1 MSVTP
6 HSSESGLTMA
16 SRPAQFAELI
26 TTKRVCFYKSGDPQF
41 RGLKMIIN
49 NRTFKT
55 FDALLDTLSKRVP
68 LPFGVR
74 NISTPRG
81 IHVISTLD
89 ELEDGKSYICSDQ
102 KKVKPIDLEVASK
115 KPKPWHCTRPVSGRR
130 RAIQLKKQN
139 EGQLF
144 QRENSVVV
152 RTPKKIVVFKN
163 GDAGIK
169 HTLMLQKK
177 TAQTFESLLDLVTEV
192 MQFPVLKLY
201 TPDGRRVDGLQALIL
216 CSGVVVATGR
226 EPFKA
231 GKYDPQRQSLPTKL
245 PGISNRVNPKPI
257 NKIQQRNLG
266 RWKVSVLTSA
276 LPLAGTSSQVYII
289 LYGDQGN
296 SGSVYLYGND
306 KDLFQSG
313 HEDIFE
319 IKAGNI
325 GELYKIRIGHNNSG
339 ESPGWHCDEVRLQN
353 LFTEEMFFL
362 PVNYW
367 LSRDEND
374 GEICREVPVLYHG
387 RQVLPVTVYEAHVVT
402 GDLWNAGTEAN
413 VYITVY
419 GEKGDTGSRQLLNSR
434 KPIKFCKGQTDI
446 FTLEAVNLGSLRKVV
461 IGHNG
466 LGQGNGWF
474 LEKVVLIDSWKDME
488 YTFLCNRWLDQGE
501 EDGKI
506 VRELYTADSFT
517 AKQELEHKIKEIW
530 AAERWKFQK
539 GNIVQLCCRLTG
551 KCVCLY
557 PDGTVDAL
565 GDKKDT
571 HGYFDMTVK
580 RGNIRVFHSL
590 QNPHLALSIDQNRV
604 TALENGGTLCEL
616 QVCIQPSRFVTLES
630 VRIPGFNVT
639 FNPEGSPADGAT
651 SYSGLSRE
659 FVVHVKGVLR
669 NGAVVLL
676 NSSLSQS
683 LCITRD
689 GQCVGTGK
697 QAEESYLR
705 VHKISSGVY
714 MFESVQT
721 PKMYL
726 KIKDGRCDGTG
737 TGDQYCQFKVEKHFQ
752 NGSLSLESLKMR
764 GMYIGLLPDGR
775 AKPLVHTGETN
786 IMFYP
791 QVIKYGREKPTG
803 TSANLNKETKAEQE
817 PVKHF
822 TPAPPASPISHR
834 REIKNRRVVESLVP
848 SGDQWSVSVLTGS
861 EATQAGV
868 FLWVYGDQ
876 GVAGPIMLGRANR
889 TKLFVPGQEDAFQ
902 VNISNT
908 GKIYKI
914 RIGHDGSSDQPHWK
928 LQKVTMRKIKGGPTL
943 KFDANKWLSR
953 DRGNGEIECELP
965 VIREKDGKPVHP
977 VVQYQVNVYTGHLDQ
992 AETQSPVFICLYG
1005 ERGDTGLRLLH
1016 KSDLP
1021 CKLQRG
1027 QVDLFQLEAVSLGK
1041 LQRVLLRCEAQTK
1054 SQYWYCE
1061 KVIIRESGEDS
1072 EYIFNCERWLPYS
1085 SQGIV
1090 KSDVELLLQ
1099 EIRINVHSSEKEKA
1113 HAGDWKVTVVTG
1125 DFHSAST
1132 EATVFLFA
1140 YGDIGE
1146 SGPIIL
1152 GSGKHQ
1158 LFNPNSADTF
1168 QINLKD
1174 LGELYKL
1181 RIGHDNTGEDPG
1193 WYLEE
1198 VILHE
1203 LATQKEMSLPVRQW
1217 LAEDKDVGDVWKELA
1232 VHQTNKK
1239 SLPVLVYQVYVYT
1252 GSRPGADTDS
1262 AVYINIFG
1270 SRGDTGKRKLHK
1282 SVNQKVIFQQGQVDI
1297 FSIEAVSLAELRKVV
1312 VEHRG
1317 TGPGNGWF
1325 LEKVIIKFEDQTR
1338 EHESVFLCNRWL
1350 DEYQDDGKTE
1360 RELFV
1365 EGYQTSKEDPQKGKW
1380 KILVKTSKDS
1390 PVPKEMKATIVIYG
1404 SEGKSNDIILS
1415 SNNPAFVSFLPGA
1428 RDEFLVDAGD
1438 VGDVYK
1444 IRVSCDELTDF
1455 EGWHFKFIQM
1465 EELHTGKELNFD
1477 CNCWL
1482 SLSLED
1488 TVMVKEFPLLTEG
1501 QKPLQVNQ
1509 YLVSV
1514 HTGDTWGAETYSN
1527 VYITLYGER
1536 GDTGV
1541 RKLHRSLVEGQKF
1554 QRNKVDSFLLEAVSL
1569 GHLKKVVVGHD
1580 GEGYGAGMYLKLVT
1594 VQESERSSTERV
1606 FPCFK
1611 WLDEH
1616 IGTQSTVCKLKS
1628 VGERLVSG
1636 PKQLEFS
1643 GVWFLTLSGSEVGNR
1658 ESPVQL
1664 ALNIYGDKGYKKL
1677 RLHVTGQTLQLKEE
1691 LADVGTIYKVSVSS
1705 KPDYIKQSWKLNTV
1719 LLENHGARLEM
1730 RLDFNC
1736 WFKDN
1741 AYKCIELPALYPKQ
1755 DPLPVVEYT
1764 VHVYTGD
1771 VKNAGFSGKVYLCL
1785 HGDRGDTGKW
1795 WLTKSSSDQKTFTRG
1810 QADVFKIEA
1819 VHLGK
1824 INQLVIGH
1832 KDQNKDDW
1840 FLEKV
1845 IVTEGEMPTTQ
1856 HIFVHN
1862 DWIDKHPKKKGFCE
1876 VAILVKETTEIWPNP
1891 MKESEAM
1898 RKQQWSMWVKATV
1911 VPDRMADLF
1920 VIVFGTEGKSPL
1932 TEVENLED
1940 KPFQIN
1946 TGDIGEVLKVS
1957 FLCKSSGLEKS
1968 IKLEKLRMKDSVTK
1982 QELGFHTADR
1992 WLFEET
1998 DSVTELAAI
2007 RPDRPPLR
2015 DVFYSVKVY
2024 TGDLPAAG
2032 TDASIFITLFGET
2045 GNTCKRTLT
2054 NPNSPLILEKGQV
2067 NVFRLRAVDLGIPSR
2082 VVIGHT
2088 SAGYGAGWYLDRVTV
2103 QEVAEKD
2110 TEFVFPCQRW
2120 LDSGT
2125 GDRWTERELRL
2136 LGKVNRSNRLVTADP
2151 QGDWDVYVVT
2161 GDISVGGV
2169 DSEVTLEVCCEKG
2182 TCPPLILP
2190 RASLTPGHTYKS
2202 SVQVDHRL
2210 GTISKVR
2217 LQMEESRNG
2226 KTWYCHKV
2234 KLQHRITKECFEF
2247 PFFQILGHQEESTV
2261 LELPV
2266 IMNSSDFLTV
2276 KEYTIIVTTG
2286 NLGESGTDA
2295 DVFVTL
2301 SGSLGDTGKRKLHR
2315 KRGNSLF
2322 SKEKVDIFR
2331 VEAVDIGRLE
2341 QVTVEKGRGLDWYLD
2356 KIVVKEGIY
2365 GEKEA
2370 VFVAEAWLKD
2380 TNRTIALPLTAFQEN
2395 SSMAALPPGSQQMTS
2410 DGIWRIH
2417 LKKPSIEELG
2427 NTLLSVPDMVMV
2439 LYGTGG
2445 KSRPLTL
2452 ERSESQINGSTTT
2465 YEINL
2470 QEDLGE
2476 LYKVRVGLRSPIDS
2490 ATQVFL
2496 HSFRMQ
2502 NTHTLDSFICA
2513 VNETLPLSSSG
2524 DRWIEIPVE
2533 WPLKPSLPVLAYHV
2547 TVFSSDFFN
2556 KSSPA
2561 QVSLCVHGRH
2571 GDTGDRPLLWPLYTH
2586 EQKEGVKEFTFEIG
2600 AVQLGELNNIVLS
2613 ISSKKSLSVNMKEV
2627 QLREATKTEH
2637 VYVFKVNEEFYID
2650 ANKLPLTKE
2659 VPLSTVVNMSEK
2671 EQPKGTLVEN
2681 RSDNYTHDKEDR
2693 TELLVRV
2700 YTGNVQRAGTDA
2712 NVHIILF
2719 GDKGASESVALTK
2732 PLERQDPFEKG
2743 QTDTFKIKTRSV
2755 GRLYK
2760 IEIGH
2765 DGKGLGSGWFLE
2777 KVEITPT
2784 SSETTYVFPC
2794 SRWLSVDG
2802 DKEITLQIHL
2812 GETLM
2817 GNSADRG

>member
-1 MSVTP
+1 
-6 HSSESGLTMA
+6 MA
-16 SRPAQFAELI
+16 SRPAQFAEPI

-257 NKIQQRNLG
+257 NKIQQRNL
-266 RWKVSVLTSA
+266 
-276 LPLAGTSSQVYII
+276 
-289 LYGDQGN
+289 
-296 SGSVYLYGND
+296 
-306 KDLFQSG
+306 
-313 HEDIFE
+313 
-319 IKAGNI
+319 
-325 GELYKIRIGHNNSG
+325 
-339 ESPGWHCDEVRLQN
+339 
-353 LFTEEMFFL
+353 
-362 PVNYW
+362 
-367 LSRDEND
+367 
-374 GEICREVPVLYHG
+374 
-387 RQVLPVTVYEAHVVT
+387 TVYEAHVVT

-861 EATQAGV
+861 EGTQAGV

-889 TKLFVPGQEDAFQ
+889 TKLFVPGQEDAF
-902 VNISNT
+902 
-908 GKIYKI
+908 
-914 RIGHDGSSDQPHWK
+914 
-928 LQKVTMRKIKGGPTL
+928 
-943 KFDANKWLSR
+943 
-953 DRGNGEIECELP
+953 
-965 VIREKDGKPVHP
+965 
-977 VVQYQVNVYTGHLDQ
+977 
-992 AETQSPVFICLYG
+992 
-1005 ERGDTGLRLLH
+1005 
-1016 KSDLP
+1016 
-1021 CKLQRG
+1021 

-1099 EIRINVHSSEKEKA
+1099 
-1113 HAGDWKVTVVTG
+1113 AGDWKVTVVTG

-1317 TGPGNGWF
+1317 TGP
-1325 LEKVIIKFEDQTR
+1325 
-1338 EHESVFLCNRWL
+1338 
-1350 DEYQDDGKTE
+1350 
-1360 RELFV
+1360 
-1365 EGYQTSKEDPQKGKW
+1365 
-1380 KILVKTSKDS
+1380 
-1390 PVPKEMKATIVIYG
+1390 
-1404 SEGKSNDIILS
+1404 
-1415 SNNPAFVSFLPGA
+1415 
-1428 RDEFLVDAGD
+1428 
-1438 VGDVYK
+1438 
-1444 IRVSCDELTDF
+1444 
-1455 EGWHFKFIQM
+1455 
-1465 EELHTGKELNFD
+1465 
-1477 CNCWL
+1477 
-1482 SLSLED
+1482 
-1488 TVMVKEFPLLTEG
+1488 
-1501 QKPLQVNQ
+1501 VNQ

-1628 VGERLVSG
+1628 VGR
-1636 PKQLEFS
+1636 
-1643 GVWFLTLSGSEVGNR
+1643 
-1658 ESPVQL
+1658 
-1664 ALNIYGDKGYKKL
+1664 
-1677 RLHVTGQTLQLKEE
+1677 
-1691 LADVGTIYKVSVSS
+1691 
-1705 KPDYIKQSWKLNTV
+1705 
-1719 LLENHGARLEM
+1719 
-1730 RLDFNC
+1730 
-1736 WFKDN
+1736 
-1741 AYKCIELPALYPKQ
+1741 
-1755 DPLPVVEYT
+1755 
-1764 VHVYTGD
+1764 
-1771 VKNAGFSGKVYLCL
+1771 
-1785 HGDRGDTGKW
+1785 
-1795 WLTKSSSDQKTFTRG
+1795 
-1810 QADVFKIEA
+1810 
-1819 VHLGK
+1819 
-1824 INQLVIGH
+1824 
-1832 KDQNKDDW
+1832 
-1840 FLEKV
+1840 
-1845 IVTEGEMPTTQ
+1845 
-1856 HIFVHN
+1856 
-1862 DWIDKHPKKKGFCE
+1862 
-1876 VAILVKETTEIWPNP
+1876 
-1891 MKESEAM
+1891 
-1898 RKQQWSMWVKATV
+1898 
-1911 VPDRMADLF
+1911 
-1920 VIVFGTEGKSPL
+1920 
-1932 TEVENLED
+1932 
-1940 KPFQIN
+1940 
-1946 TGDIGEVLKVS
+1946 
-1957 FLCKSSGLEKS
+1957 
-1968 IKLEKLRMKDSVTK
+1968 
-1982 QELGFHTADR
+1982 
-1992 WLFEET
+1992 
-1998 DSVTELAAI
+1998 
-2007 RPDRPPLR
+2007 
-2015 DVFYSVKVY
+2015 
-2024 TGDLPAAG
+2024 
-2032 TDASIFITLFGET
+2032 
-2045 GNTCKRTLT
+2045 
-2054 NPNSPLILEKGQV
+2054 
-2067 NVFRLRAVDLGIPSR
+2067 
-2082 VVIGHT
+2082 
-2088 SAGYGAGWYLDRVTV
+2088 
-2103 QEVAEKD
+2103 
-2110 TEFVFPCQRW
+2110 
-2120 LDSGT
+2120 
-2125 GDRWTERELRL
+2125 
-2136 LGKVNRSNRLVTADP
+2136 
-2151 QGDWDVYVVT
+2151 
-2161 GDISVGGV
+2161 
-2169 DSEVTLEVCCEKG
+2169 
-2182 TCPPLILP
+2182 
-2190 RASLTPGHTYKS
+2190 
-2202 SVQVDHRL
+2202 
-2210 GTISKVR
+2210 
-2217 LQMEESRNG
+2217 
-2226 KTWYCHKV
+2226 
-2234 KLQHRITKECFEF
+2234 
-2247 PFFQILGHQEESTV
+2247 
-2261 LELPV
+2261 
-2266 IMNSSDFLTV
+2266 
-2276 KEYTIIVTTG
+2276 
-2286 NLGESGTDA
+2286 
-2295 DVFVTL
+2295 
-2301 SGSLGDTGKRKLHR
+2301 
-2315 KRGNSLF
+2315 
-2322 SKEKVDIFR
+2322 
-2331 VEAVDIGRLE
+2331 
-2341 QVTVEKGRGLDWYLD
+2341 
-2356 KIVVKEGIY
+2356 
-2365 GEKEA
+2365 
-2370 VFVAEAWLKD
+2370 
-2380 TNRTIALPLTAFQEN
+2380 
-2395 SSMAALPPGSQQMTS
+2395 
-2410 DGIWRIH
+2410 
-2417 LKKPSIEELG
+2417 
-2427 NTLLSVPDMVMV
+2427 
-2439 LYGTGG
+2439 
-2445 KSRPLTL
+2445 
-2452 ERSESQINGSTTT
+2452 
-2465 YEINL
+2465 
-2470 QEDLGE
+2470 
-2476 LYKVRVGLRSPIDS
+2476 
-2490 ATQVFL
+2490 
-2496 HSFRMQ
+2496 
-2502 NTHTLDSFICA
+2502 
-2513 VNETLPLSSSG
+2513 LSS
-2524 DRWIEIPVE
+2524 
-2533 WPLKPSLPVLAYHV
+2533 
-2547 TVFSSDFFN
+2547 FS
-2556 KSSPA
+2556 
-2561 QVSLCVHGRH
+2561 
-2571 GDTGDRPLLWPLYTH
+2571 
-2586 EQKEGVKEFTFEIG
+2586 
-2600 AVQLGELNNIVLS
+2600 
-2613 ISSKKSLSVNMKEV
+2613 
-2627 QLREATKTEH
+2627 
-2637 VYVFKVNEEFYID
+2637 
-2650 ANKLPLTKE
+2650 
-2659 VPLSTVVNMSEK
+2659 
-2671 EQPKGTLVEN
+2671 
-2681 RSDNYTHDKEDR
+2681 
-2693 TELLVRV
+2693 
-2700 YTGNVQRAGTDA
+2700 
-2712 NVHIILF
+2712 
-2719 GDKGASESVALTK
+2719 
-2732 PLERQDPFEKG
+2732 
-2743 QTDTFKIKTRSV
+2743 
-2755 GRLYK
+2755 
-2760 IEIGH
+2760 
-2765 DGKGLGSGWFLE
+2765 
-2777 KVEITPT
+2777 
-2784 SSETTYVFPC
+2784 
-2794 SRWLSVDG
+2794 
-2802 DKEITLQIHL
+2802 
-2812 GETLM
+2812 
-2817 GNSADRG
+2817 

>member
-16 SRPAQFAELI
+16 SRPAQFTEPI
-26 TTKRVCFYKSGDPQF
+26 TTKHVCFYKSGDPQF

-169 HTLMLQKK
+169 HMLMLQKK

-201 TPDGRRVDGLQALIL
+201 TPDGRRV
-216 CSGVVVATGR
+216 SGSS
-226 EPFKA
+226 
-231 GKYDPQRQSLPTKL
+231 Q
-245 PGISNRVNPKPI
+245 
-257 NKIQQRNLG
+257 
-266 RWKVSVLTSA
+266 WKVSVLTSA

-517 AKQELEHKIKEIW
+517 AKQELEHKIKENVPHWWLDQGEEDGKIVRELYTADSFTAKQELEHKIKEIW

-551 KCVCLY
+551 KCVRLY

-705 VHKISSGVY
+705 VHKISSRVY

-726 KIKDGRCDGTG
+726 RIKDGRCDGIG

-786 IMFYP
+786 VMFYP

-817 PVKHF
+817 PVRHF

-848 SGDQWSVSVLTGS
+848 SGDEWSVSVLTGS
-861 EATQAGV
+861 EGTQAGV

-876 GVAGPIMLGRANR
+876 GVAGPIMLGRAIR
-889 TKLFVPGQEDAFQ
+889 TKLFVPGQEDAF
-902 VNISNT
+902 
-908 GKIYKI
+908 
-914 RIGHDGSSDQPHWK
+914 
-928 LQKVTMRKIKGGPTL
+928 
-943 KFDANKWLSR
+943 
-953 DRGNGEIECELP
+953 
-965 VIREKDGKPVHP
+965 
-977 VVQYQVNVYTGHLDQ
+977 
-992 AETQSPVFICLYG
+992 
-1005 ERGDTGLRLLH
+1005 
-1016 KSDLP
+1016 
-1021 CKLQRG
+1021 

-1072 EYIFNCERWLPYS
+1072 EYIFNCKRWLPYS

-1099 EIRINVHSSEKEKA
+1099 
-1113 HAGDWKVTVVTG
+1113 AGDWKVTVVTG

-1217 LAEDKDVGDVWKELA
+1217 LAEDKDVGDVWKELV

-1317 TGPGNGWF
+1317 TGPG
-1325 LEKVIIKFEDQTR
+1325 
-1338 EHESVFLCNRWL
+1338 
-1350 DEYQDDGKTE
+1350 
-1360 RELFV
+1360 
-1365 EGYQTSKEDPQKGKW
+1365 
-1380 KILVKTSKDS
+1380 
-1390 PVPKEMKATIVIYG
+1390 
-1404 SEGKSNDIILS
+1404 
-1415 SNNPAFVSFLPGA
+1415 
-1428 RDEFLVDAGD
+1428 
-1438 VGDVYK
+1438 
-1444 IRVSCDELTDF
+1444 
-1455 EGWHFKFIQM
+1455 
-1465 EELHTGKELNFD
+1465 
-1477 CNCWL
+1477 
-1482 SLSLED
+1482 
-1488 TVMVKEFPLLTEG
+1488 
-1501 QKPLQVNQ
+1501 
-1509 YLVSV
+1509 
-1514 HTGDTWGAETYSN
+1514 
-1527 VYITLYGER
+1527 
-1536 GDTGV
+1536 
-1541 RKLHRSLVEGQKF
+1541 
-1554 QRNKVDSFLLEAVSL
+1554 
-1569 GHLKKVVVGHD
+1569 
-1580 GEGYGAGMYLKLVT
+1580 
-1594 VQESERSSTERV
+1594 
-1606 FPCFK
+1606 
-1611 WLDEH
+1611 
-1616 IGTQSTVCKLKS
+1616 
-1628 VGERLVSG
+1628 
-1636 PKQLEFS
+1636 
-1643 GVWFLTLSGSEVGNR
+1643 
-1658 ESPVQL
+1658 
-1664 ALNIYGDKGYKKL
+1664 
-1677 RLHVTGQTLQLKEE
+1677 
-1691 LADVGTIYKVSVSS
+1691 
-1705 KPDYIKQSWKLNTV
+1705 
-1719 LLENHGARLEM
+1719 
-1730 RLDFNC
+1730 
-1736 WFKDN
+1736 
-1741 AYKCIELPALYPKQ
+1741 
-1755 DPLPVVEYT
+1755 
-1764 VHVYTGD
+1764 
-1771 VKNAGFSGKVYLCL
+1771 
-1785 HGDRGDTGKW
+1785 
-1795 WLTKSSSDQKTFTRG
+1795 
-1810 QADVFKIEA
+1810 
-1819 VHLGK
+1819 
-1824 INQLVIGH
+1824 
-1832 KDQNKDDW
+1832 
-1840 FLEKV
+1840 
-1845 IVTEGEMPTTQ
+1845 
-1856 HIFVHN
+1856 
-1862 DWIDKHPKKKGFCE
+1862 
-1876 VAILVKETTEIWPNP
+1876 
-1891 MKESEAM
+1891 
-1898 RKQQWSMWVKATV
+1898 
-1911 VPDRMADLF
+1911 
-1920 VIVFGTEGKSPL
+1920 
-1932 TEVENLED
+1932 
-1940 KPFQIN
+1940 
-1946 TGDIGEVLKVS
+1946 
-1957 FLCKSSGLEKS
+1957 
-1968 IKLEKLRMKDSVTK
+1968 
-1982 QELGFHTADR
+1982 
-1992 WLFEET
+1992 
-1998 DSVTELAAI
+1998 
-2007 RPDRPPLR
+2007 
-2015 DVFYSVKVY
+2015 
-2024 TGDLPAAG
+2024 
-2032 TDASIFITLFGET
+2032 
-2045 GNTCKRTLT
+2045 
-2054 NPNSPLILEKGQV
+2054 
-2067 NVFRLRAVDLGIPSR
+2067 
-2082 VVIGHT
+2082 
-2088 SAGYGAGWYLDRVTV
+2088 
-2103 QEVAEKD
+2103 
-2110 TEFVFPCQRW
+2110 
-2120 LDSGT
+2120 
-2125 GDRWTERELRL
+2125 
-2136 LGKVNRSNRLVTADP
+2136 
-2151 QGDWDVYVVT
+2151 
-2161 GDISVGGV
+2161 
-2169 DSEVTLEVCCEKG
+2169 
-2182 TCPPLILP
+2182 
-2190 RASLTPGHTYKS
+2190 
-2202 SVQVDHRL
+2202 
-2210 GTISKVR
+2210 
-2217 LQMEESRNG
+2217 
-2226 KTWYCHKV
+2226 
-2234 KLQHRITKECFEF
+2234 
-2247 PFFQILGHQEESTV
+2247 
-2261 LELPV
+2261 
-2266 IMNSSDFLTV
+2266 
-2276 KEYTIIVTTG
+2276 
-2286 NLGESGTDA
+2286 
-2295 DVFVTL
+2295 
-2301 SGSLGDTGKRKLHR
+2301 
-2315 KRGNSLF
+2315 
-2322 SKEKVDIFR
+2322 
-2331 VEAVDIGRLE
+2331 
-2341 QVTVEKGRGLDWYLD
+2341 
-2356 KIVVKEGIY
+2356 
-2365 GEKEA
+2365 
-2370 VFVAEAWLKD
+2370 
-2380 TNRTIALPLTAFQEN
+2380 
-2395 SSMAALPPGSQQMTS
+2395 
-2410 DGIWRIH
+2410 
-2417 LKKPSIEELG
+2417 
-2427 NTLLSVPDMVMV
+2427 
-2439 LYGTGG
+2439 
-2445 KSRPLTL
+2445 
-2452 ERSESQINGSTTT
+2452 
-2465 YEINL
+2465 
-2470 QEDLGE
+2470 
-2476 LYKVRVGLRSPIDS
+2476 
-2490 ATQVFL
+2490 
-2496 HSFRMQ
+2496 
-2502 NTHTLDSFICA
+2502 
-2513 VNETLPLSSSG
+2513 
-2524 DRWIEIPVE
+2524 
-2533 WPLKPSLPVLAYHV
+2533 
-2547 TVFSSDFFN
+2547 
-2556 KSSPA
+2556 
-2561 QVSLCVHGRH
+2561 
-2571 GDTGDRPLLWPLYTH
+2571 
-2586 EQKEGVKEFTFEIG
+2586 
-2600 AVQLGELNNIVLS
+2600 IVLC
-2613 ISSKKSLSVNMKEV
+2613 
-2627 QLREATKTEH
+2627 
-2637 VYVFKVNEEFYID
+2637 
-2650 ANKLPLTKE
+2650 P
-2659 VPLSTVVNMSEK
+2659 
-2671 EQPKGTLVEN
+2671 
-2681 RSDNYTHDKEDR
+2681 
-2693 TELLVRV
+2693 
-2700 YTGNVQRAGTDA
+2700 
-2712 NVHIILF
+2712 
-2719 GDKGASESVALTK
+2719 
-2732 PLERQDPFEKG
+2732 
-2743 QTDTFKIKTRSV
+2743 
-2755 GRLYK
+2755 
-2760 IEIGH
+2760 
-2765 DGKGLGSGWFLE
+2765 
-2777 KVEITPT
+2777 
-2784 SSETTYVFPC
+2784 
-2794 SRWLSVDG
+2794 
-2802 DKEITLQIHL
+2802 
-2812 GETLM
+2812 
-2817 GNSADRG
+2817 